1 MHANRNHRARITTR
15 ITAHAYQAIEK
26 AAAMTATTTNQ
37 FVAQAALREA
47 ERIIEEH
54 SIIRLGQNDMKR
66 FVDALDNPTPISERL
81 AVSLKQHLETRQ
93 HDTGSCRSTVRW
105 TPKPR

>member
-1 MHANRNHRARITTR
+1 MQANSNDRARITTR
-15 ITAHAYQAIEK
+15 VTAHEHQD
-26 AAAMTATTTNQ
+26 
-37 FVAQAALREA
+37 
-47 ERIIEEH
+47 IEEH
-54 SIIRLGQNDMKR
+54 SITRLGQNDMQR

-105 TPKPR
+105 VPTPR